1 MPPKKEI
8 IKEKPPAK
16 TRKYYMRFQGGF
28 QYKFSQWLEIA
39 ALLS

>member
-16 TRKYYMRFQGGF
+16 TRKYCLRFQGGSGTNSR
-28 QYKFSQWLEIA
+28 YGLK
-39 ALLS
+39 